1 MHAKRWFV
9 LQVIGLGF
17 TVLLLLYLLLTLI
30 TRCVFFSPTCFAHQS
45 STDVSVPSLHHASI
59 QSNELPLS
67 SFARLHEWPSPVGQ
81 SSRGTSQQSTHEA
94 LLSSNGAISA
104 PATSTLNASCAS
116 GASSSGPISNR
127 SDVSAMPVQ
136 VSPTSSTAA
145 GSKPTSVS
153 KPLNDMAE
161 VDRRMAQLESSL
173 DEADIA
179 FETGNLTKALTA
191 YTEIS
196 GGALRWF
203 DQQRFLSVKLRI
215 KECMLGLA
223 SENASK
229 GHMVQAASL
238 LSALIAE
245 HHASIEAQDFISH
258 RYRRDV
264 YIVEQLRV
272 CSDAE
277 SCLALRECVLRL
289 SDVPRPGW
297 MDAHAWSVWR
307 KKDKTVL
314 LQLLEVRIEHER
326 DLSKAAPA
334 PLLVRVD
341 QYQEVVKAC
350 DKMVAVEGEGSGDGV
365 ELARQSREFAVE
377 AMLWMAESCQHIAS
391 TGDSWDACMAA
402 CERGVETAKAAMGRV
417 QDLGSDTDDRQ
428 SREAACNEMLCRLK
442 EQVEILDKDKEEKQ
456 EREREISRA
465 LDEQRRIEEETR
477 AAKKVQQEEK
487 QRKAREERARKEQ
500 EKKERAIF
508 EREEAEKKKK
518 EEIVQKKREAEE
530 KKKATVMRAE
540 REERER
546 IAREEEERERSE
558 QQEAQLAQAIA
569 EAKVNTSQLGQ
580 TTPTTCLHLAQSLIL
595 LYSGSHLHLVAHIIT
610 ARNPC
615 CFTFDA

>member
-9 LQVIGLGF
+9 LQVIGLGC
-17 TVLLLLYLLLTLI
+17 TALLLLYLLLTLI
-30 TRCVFFSPTCFAHQS
+30 TRCVLFAPSCLAHQS
-45 STDVSVPSLHHASI
+45 PTHVSVLTLHRACI
-59 QSNELPLS
+59 LSNELPLS
-67 SFARLHEWPSPVGQ
+67 SFARLHEWPSPLGQ
-81 SSRGTSQQSTHEA
+81 PSRGTSQQSTQET
-94 LLSSNGAISA
+94 LLSSNGALSASA
-104 PATSTLNASCAS
+104 PSVLNASGAS
-116 GASSSGPISNR
+116 AAASSSGPASSR
-127 SDVSAMPVQ
+127 SDVSPVPVQ
-136 VSPTSSTAA
+136 VSPTSNPAA
-145 GSKPTSVS
+145 GNKPTSVSVS

-161 VDRRMAQLESSL
+161 VDRRMAQLEASL
-173 DEADIA
+173 DEADVA

-215 KECMLGLA
+215 KECMLGLS
-223 SENASK
+223 SENASN

-245 HHASIEAQDFISH
+245 HHASIEAQDFIAH
-258 RYRRDV
+258 RFRRDV
-264 YIVEQLRV
+264 YIVEQLRA

-341 QYQEVVKAC
+341 QYHEVVKAC
-350 DKMVAVEGEGSGDGV
+350 DKMVAVEGEGTGDGV

-417 QDLGSDTDDRQ
+417 KDLGSDADVRQ
-428 SREAACNEMLCRLK
+428 SREAACKEMLGRLK

-465 LDEQRRIEEETR
+465 LDEQRRIEEEAR

-500 EKKERAIF
+500 EKKERAIL

-546 IAREEEERERSE
+546 MAREEEERERSE

-569 EAKVNTSQLGQ
+569 EAKVNTFQLGQ
-580 TTPTTCLHLAQSLIL
+580 ITLTICLHLHHSLSL
-595 LYSGSHLHLVAHIIT
+595 LYPGPHLHLVARVIT
-610 ARNPC
+610 N
-615 CFTFDA
+615 T